1 MVPNKRR
8 LILRAWIILTAI
20 PCLWGGRIQCAASS
34 LFLTVQE
41 QKYIETLEKKEKKI
55 ESRSL
60 KLNAILY
67 KNEKAWTV
75 WINGRPFVRGEPAHN
90 DWSIV
95 TVGPR
100 SVHVRLKTAHGIDH
114 KTLMVG
120 KGVTYEGAQPV
131 VSVEQDMESIGP
143 SS

>member
-8 LILRAWIILTAI
+8 LILRAWIILIAI

-41 QKYIETLEKKEKKI
+41 QKDLKKI
-55 ESRSL
+55 ENKHKKTPSRSL
-60 KLNAILY
+60 KLNALLY
-67 KNEKAWTV
+67 QNEQAWTI
-75 WINGRPFVRGEPAHN
+75 WINGRPIACGERTHN

-100 SVHVRLKTAHGIDH
+100 SVYVRLKTAHGIDH
-114 KTLMVG
+114 KTLIVG
-120 KGVTYEGAQPV
+120 KDVTYEGARPV
-131 VSVEQDMESIGP
+131 VAVEKDMESIGP